1 LFAVYL
7 VEEVVHLFFGVS
19 HDHSHGAPRGSKAS
33 DLEEVGAAATNTSK
47 ERLARKNSLFW
58 KRPKMHSLFNS
69 LSALIAV
76 LALSFHAVFE
86 GLAVGLESSA
96 TDVWYLMGAVAAH
109 KFVIAFCVGVELLVA
124 KTDIVLLILS
134 VGIFALVTPLGKLII
149 N

>member
-7 VEEVVHLFFGVS
+7 VEELVHLLFGVS
-19 HDHSHGAPRGSKAS
+19 HDHSHALPNSGSS
-33 DLEEVGAAATNTSK
+33 DLETPNSSK
-47 ERLARKNSLFW
+47 EQLTKNKSSTA
-58 KRPKMHSLFNS
+58 KRSKLHSLFNS

-86 GLAVGLESSA
+86 GLAVGLESEP

-124 KTDIVLLILS
+124 KTKLVIVILS
-134 VGIFALVTPLGKLII
+134 VGIFAIVTPLGIFFFKFTKLK
-149 N
+149 